1 MNVRVLGCSG
11 AISSG
16 SDAAED
22 RGGTTAL
29 LVDDD
34 IMIDAGTGVAV
45 LSDDELARVAHVFLT
60 HSHLDHMAF
69 LPLMIDAVG
78 DARAAPLTVHASRA
92 TLDILQAHIFNNLIW
107 PDFTR
112 IPSPQAPGVRFEALE
127 VGESVTLNGRT
138 MSALPACH
146 TVPSMGFAISGGAA
160 CLAFSGDTTTN
171 PAFWAAACAL
181 PGLRYVIVETA
192 FPDAQI
198 ATARAA
204 QHYCPM
210 LIAEDVRGVELKAEL
225 LISHLKPPH
234 GAQILAELRAALPGV
249 ALRALRGGEVL
260 TL

>member
-11 AISSG
+11 AIG
-16 SDAAED
+16 GGPDGAGD
-22 RGGTTAL
+22 PGGTTAL

-34 IMIDAGTGVAV
+34 LLIDAGTGVAV
-45 LSDDELARVAHVFLT
+45 LGDEALARIDHVFIT
-60 HSHLDHMAF
+60 HSHLDHIAY

-112 IPSPQAPGVRFEALE
+112 IPSPEAPGVRFEPLE
-127 VGESVTLNGRT
+127 IGERVVLGGRIVT
-138 MSALPACH
+138 ALPARH
-146 TVPSMGFAISGGAA
+146 AVPAAGFAVSSHTAS
-160 CLAFSGDTTTN
+160 LAFSGDTTTN
-171 PAFWAAACAL
+171 PDFWSAAAAL

-198 ATARAA
+198 ATAHAA
-204 QHYCPM
+204 HHYCPR
-210 LIAEDVRGVELKAEL
+210 LIAEDLRGIGLKAEL

-234 GAQILAELRAALPGV
+234 GAQILTELRAALPGV
-249 ALRALRGGEVL
+249 ALRALRAGEVL
-260 TL
+260 SV